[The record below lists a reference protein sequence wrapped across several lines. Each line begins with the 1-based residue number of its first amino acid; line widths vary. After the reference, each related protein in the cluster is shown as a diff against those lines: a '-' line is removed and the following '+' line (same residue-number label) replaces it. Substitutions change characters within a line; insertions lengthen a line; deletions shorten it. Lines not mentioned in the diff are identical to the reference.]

1 MLKSRCPSPI
11 EEQGQSGNNSHVEQQ
26 VCISFNE
33 AGSSIN
39 EGFDSILEF

>member
-1 MLKSRCPSPI
+1 MLKNRCPSPT
-11 EEQGQSGNNSHVEQQ
+11 EEQGQSGNDSHVEQQ